1 MKNKFVHKIFSNMNN
16 LVYVKSL
23 IMSIPD
29 IASIAS
35 KNIENIKVLT
45 NDINEYKYIE
55 DKKTDAIFEP

>member
-23 IMSIPD
+23 IMSIPN
-29 IASIAS
+29 IAS
-35 KNIENIKVLT
+35 KDIENIKILT